1 MLVRPAAGRHRGAV
15 TATTVPGLLALLT
28 DPALRDDVDQVAAA
42 VGLGVVHL
50 SASSVVGRTAWSA
63 AAAVVLDE
71 DAARRCA
78 AAGLP
83 HRAAVFVLGSA
94 AGGDPEPATYRAA
107 LSVGA
112 QRVFCLPPQAR
123 ELVEALSAADDD
135 ARADAGRGAVIAVIG
150 GRGGAGASVFATALA
165 HSATEALLVDLDPW
179 SGGLDLL
186 LGAETASGLRW
197 PDLAVRGGRLAWSA
211 VREALPRQGT
221 ISVLSATR
229 RDHGADPVE
238 LDPGGVD
245 AVVEAGRRGGT
256 TVICDVPRRL
266 TGAADIALDA
276 ADLVIVLSPCDVRSC
291 AAAAAI
297 APALTAINANVGL
310 VVRGPSPGGLRAA
323 DVAEVAALPLLVA
336 MRPEPLL
343 AEKLERGGLRLRP
356 RSPLGRAAAQVLALV
371 GGRPGQRKPRAGAAA

>member
-1 MLVRPAAGRHRGAV
+1 M
-15 TATTVPGLLALLT
+15 TATTIPGLLALLA

-42 VGLGVVHL
+42 VGIGVVHL
-50 SASSVVGRTAWSA
+50 AASSAVGRTAWSA
-63 AAAVVLDE
+63 ASAVVLDE
-71 DAARRCA
+71 DAARRCS

-83 HRAAVFVLGSA
+83 HRGAVFVLGSSA
-94 AGGDPEPATYRAA
+94 AGDPEPATYRAA
-107 LSVGA
+107 MSVGA
-112 QRVFCLPPQAR
+112 QRVLCLPGQAR

-135 ARADAGRGAVIAVIG
+135 ARADAGRGTVIAVIG

-197 PDLAVRGGRLAWSA
+197 PDLAVKGGRLAWPA
-211 VREALPRQGT
+211 VREALPRQDT

-245 AVVEAGRRGGT
+245 AVVEAGRRAGI

-297 APALTAINANVGL
+297 APALAAINPNVGL
-310 VVRGPSPGGLRAA
+310 VVRGPSPGGLRAE

-343 AEKLERGGLRLRP
+343 AEKLERGGLRFRP
-356 RSPLGRAAAQVLALV
+356 RSPLGRAATQVLALV
-371 GGRPGQRKPRAGAAA
+371 GGRPGQRRLRAGAAA

>member
-1 MLVRPAAGRHRGAV
+1 M
-15 TATTVPGLLALLT
+15 TATSAPGLLALLS

-42 VGLGVVHL
+42 VGVGVIHL
-50 SASSVVGRTAWSA
+50 TASSALGRTAWSA

-71 DAARRCA
+71 AAARRCA

-83 HRAAVFVLGSA
+83 HRAAVFVLRSA
-94 AGGDPEPATYRAA
+94 TAADPEPATYRAA
-107 LSVGA
+107 MSVGA
-112 QRVFCLPPQAR
+112 QRVLCLPGQAG
-123 ELVEALSAADDD
+123 ELVEALSAADD

-165 HSATEALLVDLDPW
+165 HSATDALLMDLDPW

-197 PDLAVRGGRLAWSA
+197 PDLAVKGGRLAWSA

-229 RDHGADPVE
+229 RDHGADSVE

-245 AVVEAGRRGGT
+245 AVVEAGRRGGA

-266 TGAADIALDA
+266 TEAAATALDA
-276 ADLVIVLSPCDVRSC
+276 ADLVIVVSPCDVRSC

-297 APALTAINANVGL
+297 APALTAINPNVGL

-343 AEKLERGGLRLRP
+343 AEKLERGGLRFRP
-356 RSPLGRAAAQVLALV
+356 RSPLGRAATQVLALV
-371 GGRPGQRKPRAGAAA
+371 GGRPGQRRLRAGAAA